1 MITQVADYRIL
12 GPLGGGTEDRLFAAV
27 APPRLGLEADR
38 VAIKIVDGLSSPEQ
52 VRRATDELRIFASVQ
67 SRYLVQLYDAGQ
79 EEDALF
85 YSMEYPL
92 LGSLAAPARA
102 LTASETLRAVSDAA
116 RGAHALHEAGIAH
129 RNITPSRIL
138 LSEDGAKLADLGMAK
153 FMSPGMT
160 VTQTPDVGEIEYL
173 DPAVIRGARPSRATD
188 IWSLG
193 VTLHWAM
200 TDQSIHPGL
209 RTQQALMAV
218 RQVLNEPPLIAD
230 TLRPDIAEIVRS
242 TLAPDPAD
250 RPGTA
255 AALASLIDAARIS

>member
-1 MITQVADYRIL
+1 MIGQVADYRIL
-12 GPLGGGTEDRLFAAV
+12 GPLGEGTDDRLFAAV
-27 APPRLGLEADR
+27 APSRLGLTAER
-38 VAIKIVDGLSSPEQ
+38 VAIKIVDGLTDADL
-52 VRRATDELRIFASVQ
+52 VRRATDELRLFASVQ
-67 SRYLVQLYDAGQ
+67 SEYLVQLYDAGQ
-79 EEDALF
+79 DEGALF

-92 LGSLAAPARA
+92 LGSLAAPART
-102 LTASETLRAVSDAA
+102 LTTGETLRAVSDAA

-138 LSEDGAKLADLGMAK
+138 LNEHGAKLADLGMAK

-160 VTQTPDVGEIEYL
+160 VTQTPDVANIEYL
-173 DPAVIRGARPSRATD
+173 DPAVIRGARPSRASD

-200 TDQSIHPGL
+200 TGQSLHPGL
-209 RTQQALMAV
+209 RTQQALVAV

-230 TLRPDIAEIVRS
+230 TLRLDIAEIVRS

-250 RPGTA
+250 RPATA
-255 AALASLIDAARIS
+255 AALASLIDGLQAS